1 MEEMEQGVIA
11 QDYTKRLKRNVK
23 MGEWNDNILF
33 LGGFILAGAAAI
45 GGVITY
51 LISKIR
57 WASLNYQLDM
67 EYGKR
72 NLSKHAEKTIEK
84 TKRSTMF
91 QHDQSYR
98 NRG

>member
-1 MEEMEQGVIA
+1 MEQGVIA

-72 NLSKHAEKTIEK
+72 NPWGIFDTLPCRLSWLTEIPNR
-84 TKRSTMF
+84 TKLKVS
-91 QHDQSYR
+91 QK
-98 NRG
+98 

>member
-1 MEEMEQGVIA
+1 MIA

-67 EYGKR
+67 SMER
-72 NLSKHAEKTIEK
+72 EIF
-84 TKRSTMF
+84 RSMRKN
-91 QHDQSYR
+91 DR
-98 NRG
+98 KN

>member
-1 MEEMEQGVIA
+1 MQKQDVHLKYRYEKVTIKKMEEMEQGVIA

-72 NLSKHAEKTIEK
+72 NLSKHAK
-84 TKRSTMF
+84 KR
-91 QHDQSYR
+91 
-98 NRG
+98 

>member
-1 MEEMEQGVIA
+1 
-11 QDYTKRLKRNVK
+11 

-45 GGVITY
+45 GGVVIY

-57 WASLNYQLDM
+57 WIALDHQLDM

-72 NLSKHAEKTIEK
+72 NLPKHVKKE
-84 TKRSTMF
+84 
-91 QHDQSYR
+91 
-98 NRG
+98 G

>member
-1 MEEMEQGVIA
+1 MEQGVIA

-23 MGEWNDNILF
+23 MGEWNDNIF
-33 LGGFILAGAAAI
+33 VFRRFHIGGAAAI

-72 NLSKHAEKTIEK
+72 NLSKHAK
-84 TKRSTMF
+84 KR
-91 QHDQSYR
+91 
-98 NRG
+98 

>member
-33 LGGFILAGAAAI
+33 LGGFILAGVAAI

-72 NLSKHAEKTIEK
+72 NLSKHAK
-84 TKRSTMF
+84 KR
-91 QHDQSYR
+91 
-98 NRG
+98 